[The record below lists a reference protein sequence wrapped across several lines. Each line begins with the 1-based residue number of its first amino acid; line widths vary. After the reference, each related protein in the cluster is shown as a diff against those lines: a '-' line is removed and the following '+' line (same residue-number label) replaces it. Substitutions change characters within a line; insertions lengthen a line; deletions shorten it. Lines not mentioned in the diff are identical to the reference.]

1 MRRREFIVR
10 LGGVMVAPL
19 GAGAQPATKRPLVG
33 YLDGGSASDAPYLA
47 ALLAGLSELGYA
59 QGQSLDVISLFGE
72 GAQARLPELAREMV
86 RRSPDVIVAQ
96 NTTAALAAR
105 SVTQTIP
112 IVAGVLTDPVN
123 FGLVQNHAR
132 PGGNVTGLLSAVDG
146 LSGKQLEL
154 ASEIVSGATKVGV
167 LFNADNRGNDPQR
180 KEIEIAAAAR
190 DIKLQLADIRRAADL
205 PTAFQVLM
213 TNNVQVVVVVR
224 DTLAFSERQHVA
236 LLAAASRLPTV
247 FGWRQGPEAGGLA
260 SYGIR
265 TLDNY
270 RRAAVFVDKI
280 LKGEKASDLPL
291 EFATK
296 LELVINLKTAKAL
309 GLSVPPTLLARA
321 DEVIE

>member
-1 MRRREFIVR
+1 M
-10 LGGVMVAPL
+10 
-19 GAGAQPATKRPLVG
+19 
-33 YLDGGSASDAPYLA
+33 
-47 ALLAGLSELGYA
+47 
-59 QGQSLDVISLFGE
+59 
-72 GAQARLPELAREMV
+72 MV
-86 RRSPDVIVAQ
+86 RRAPDVIVAQ
-96 NTTAALAAR
+96 NTTAALAAK
-105 SVTQTIP
+105 SATQTIP

-123 FGLVQNHAR
+123 FGLVESHAR
-132 PGGNVTGLLSAVDG
+132 PGGNVTGLLSSVDG

-154 ASEIVSGATKVGV
+154 ASEIVPGATKLGV

-190 DIKLQLADIRRAADL
+190 GIKLQLAEIRRAADL
-205 PTAFQVLM
+205 QTAFQVLV

-280 LKGEKASDLPL
+280 LKGEKAGDVPL

-309 GLSVPPTLLARA
+309 GVSVPPTLLARA